1 MTLIPRRT
9 LRATPVAPTPE
20 NTAIDLAGLL
30 ARGPEPHRRALAGR
44 IETLLV
50 ALECARR
57 PTGGG
62 ALQAVERALQDGGP
76 HEAWLALAV
85 LTARL
90 PMPAQVA
97 ELVRESRLDGPLRSL
112 GAAFCRAG
120 TGGWHLL
127 ATGRGGQRQVL
138 VDVHDTSRNPVPTG
152 IQRVARQATSR
163 WQQDHEIVLDRMDH
177 RLHRLPTPRLRRNGD
192 AVLLGHPAPP

>member
-9 LRATPVAPTPE
+9 LRPTPVAPTPE

-30 ARGPEPHRRALAGR
+30 ARGPDPHRRALAGR

-50 ALECARR
+50 ALDAPAANR
-57 PTGGG
+57 GG

-112 GAAFCRAG
+112 GAAFCRA
-120 TGGWHLL
+120 TGGWHPL
-127 ATGRGGQRQVL
+127 ATGRGRERSG
-138 VDVHDTSRNPVPTG
+138 
-152 IQRVARQATSR
+152 
-163 WQQDHEIVLDRMDH
+163 
-177 RLHRLPTPRLRRNGD
+177 PRRR
-192 AVLLGHPAPP
+192 P